1 MCTIFS
7 SGEAAPQALQQA
19 VGIIAIIPRNDC
31 TAPYRTALCAIPHR
45 LNGAIGKHW
54 GSFNAKRKN
63 TMKTD
68 AQLQQDVIAELKWEP
83 SINAAQIGVEVKG
96 GVVTLAG
103 HVDTYAEKCVAER
116 AAQRVSGVKALA
128 VEMDVK
134 LAGSSARNDTDI
146 ASSAESA
153 LRWTTFLPKD
163 RVKVTVESG
172 WITLSG
178 NVDWAYQRE
187 AATDSVRY
195 LMGVKGVSDQIA
207 IKPKA
212 SMTAVKADIEAA
224 LQRRAK
230 ADAKKISV
238 DINGGVV
245 TLTGT
250 VQSWTERDLARQS
263 AWGTSGVSNVI
274 DNITVAY

>member
-1 MCTIFS
+1 
-7 SGEAAPQALQQA
+7 
-19 VGIIAIIPRNDC
+19 
-31 TAPYRTALCAIPHR
+31 
-45 LNGAIGKHW
+45 
-54 GSFNAKRKN
+54 
-63 TMKTD
+63 MKTD